1 VQVTNFGNPF
11 GLNDL
16 PWYFSGSVA
25 LQGVVGAIVQVRYS
39 DRCPRRSSSSSLGVQ
54 AFFSYRVQVVSGVW
68 WLAVPAY
75 FAQIFRGSLAIAITA
90 ITVKENE
97 LTVFRANHT
106 YLVFMT
112 LIASVVVRRCALS
125 RRLRHLWV
133 EDGCMEHGASV
144 LLSS

>member
-1 VQVTNFGNPF
+1 
-11 GLNDL
+11 
-16 PWYFSGSVA
+16 
-25 LQGVVGAIVQVRYS
+25 
-39 DRCPRRSSSSSLGVQ
+39 VQ

-97 LTVFRANHT
+97 LSVFRANHT

-112 LIASVVVRRCALS
+112 LIASVVVRRCAKSQQL
-125 RRLRHLWV
+125 HNLWV
-133 EDGCMEHGASV
+133 KDGRMEHGSFV